1 MADISSK
8 LAEIRKLVDSK
19 QYFTINRPRQFGKTT
34 AIQALENLLEEQYSV
49 VSMSFEGIGKDAFSS
64 EINLMRIICKIL
76 HKSLG
81 SGSVGEEAH
90 GELKLI
96 YLNKLKHD
104 SSFDYWELVE
114 RVCSTAKKPIVL
126 IIDEVDKE
134 SDNEVFIGLLGGL
147 RERYLKRAKQP
158 TFHSVILA
166 GVYDIKNLK
175 LKIRPQSE
183 SRYNSPWNI
192 AADFIVDMSLSQS
205 EISSML
211 KEYEDDHGTGMDV
224 GFICGELH
232 HLTSGYP
239 FLVSRM
245 CKIIDEAVAAGQFPS
260 PESAWTQA
268 GLDYASKSLTNEKN
282 TLFDDMVKKLSDFP
296 ELKAMLQDIIFSRI
310 EYPFHTGEEHVDIGS
325 TFGFIKNGNGKVAI
339 SNLIFERYLFKLFLA
354 EDKFSNRLA
363 RTDFAN
369 SSQFI
374 VNGMLQM
381 DLVMERFLEGF
392 TQVYA
397 GVDEKF
403 LEEQGRRIFMTF
415 LLPIINGKG
424 NMYIEPQTQTRDRMD
439 LVVDYLAAR
448 SVVELKIWRGSAY
461 NERGRE
467 QLFGYLDHFSLDKGY
482 LLSFNF
488 NKGKK
493 PMLHEITYNG
503 KRILEVVV

>member
-1 MADISSK
+1 MADVGPK
-8 LAEIRKLVDSK
+8 LKEIEKMVDSNL
-19 QYFTINRPRQFGKTT
+19 YFTINRPRQFGKTT
-34 AIQALENLLEEQYSV
+34 TLKALEASLRSRFTVIML
-49 VSMSFEGIGKDAFSS
+49 SFEGIGNDAFASEKDLLAVVCGKLHRALDGGLISPGAYGALARISS
-64 EINLMRIICKIL
+64 D
-76 HKSLG
+76 
-81 SGSVGEEAH
+81 
-90 GELKLI
+90 ELAYRYTYK
-96 YLNKLKHD
+96 
-104 SSFDYWELVE
+104 YWELIGDI
-114 RVCSTAKKPIVL
+114 CASSAKPMVL
-126 IIDEVDKE
+126 IIDEVDKASGYE
-134 SDNEVFIGLLGGL
+134 AFLNFLGGL
-147 RERYLKRAKQP
+147 RQRYLDRTTEP
-158 TFHSVILA
+158 TFQSVILA

-175 LKIRPQSE
+175 LKIRSQSE
-183 SRYNSPWNI
+183 SKFNSPWNI
-192 AADFIVDMSLSQS
+192 ASDFIVDMSLSQS

-211 KEYEDDHGTGMDV
+211 REYDDDHGTGMDI
-224 GFICGELH
+224 GLISAELRQ
-232 HLTSGYP
+232 LTSGYP

-245 CKIIDEAVAAGQFPS
+245 CQIIDGSVAAGQFPS
-260 PESAWTQA
+260 PESAWTQD
-268 GLDYASKSLTNEKN
+268 GLDYASKSLINEKN
-282 TLFDDMVKKLSDFP
+282 TLYDDMVKKLADFP
-296 ELKAMLQDIIFSRI
+296 DLKRMLQNIIFSRD
-310 EYPFHTGEEHVDIGS
+310 EYSFNPLEENIDVGL
-325 TFGFIKNGNGKVAI
+325 TFGLIENRGGSVAI
-339 SNLIFERYLFKLFLA
+339 SNSVFERVLFKLFLV
-354 EDKFSNRLA
+354 EDRFSNRLA

-448 SVVELKIWRGSAY
+448 SIVELKIWRGNAY

-467 QLFGYLDHFSLDKGY
+467 QLFGYLDHFSLNRGY

-493 PMLHEITYNG
+493 PMCHEISYKG
-503 KRILEVVV
+503 KTILEVVV